1 MLDMSLTTPI
11 IEDDFFG
18 QLGHSMSLSICKIQ
32 CFVCAEYFQMWPY
45 FRVPGLMVVSL
56 ITSTVQSL
64 IGGDGILDRE
74 FYVIKL

>member
-1 MLDMSLTTPI
+1 MLDMSPTTPI
-11 IEDDFFG
+11 IEDDFVG

-45 FRVPGLMVVSL
+45 FRVPGLMVSL
-56 ITSTVQSL
+56 ITSTVQFL
-64 IGGDGILDRE
+64 IGGDGILDTE